1 MAENDWEVD
10 KVKDFVLWRK
20 SNDIMAYDDMSDDDE
35 LYVKHRGKNFPRTKP
50 SWLTCPFSHTVMMR
64 RRLTNR
70 HQRSRGKRLWCSAW
84 IHCTNRR
91 NLAFWEPWDWK
102 RGMRQTETRFV
113 GVWWQQICKVWV
125 QSLPWYKHNHRIP
138 SQGFCS
144 IARFW
149 RRGGGRGQG
158 RCRRKGN
165 SGSGFRCDGFRGWD
179 GCSLSLDIFV
189 PSLSIYRSFLCE
201 NLEDIHLY
209 RWNVFKVFT
218 N

>member
-1 MAENDWEVD
+1 MQETWDVSNQNELSERVEQNTKDNNQAKLAYYDFVDKKEAAKIRRREARLRKVAANEAELKLKRQKDRIRARVLAEEREAKWGENKLDVQDDEAPDLAYKDNLVSMLAQAHAQSKRGVLD

-91 NLAFWEPWDWK
+91 NLAF
-102 RGMRQTETRFV
+102 
-113 GVWWQQICKVWV
+113 
-125 QSLPWYKHNHRIP
+125 
-138 SQGFCS
+138 
-144 IARFW
+144 
-149 RRGGGRGQG
+149 
-158 RCRRKGN
+158 
-165 SGSGFRCDGFRGWD
+165 
-179 GCSLSLDIFV
+179 
-189 PSLSIYRSFLCE
+189 
-201 NLEDIHLY
+201 
-209 RWNVFKVFT
+209 
-218 N
+218 